1 MALDLAPHHI
11 RVNCVAPGYVR
22 TDLVQTLLDEGKLDS
37 AALLRRIPMGEFGE
51 GTDVAA
57 AVSWLA
63 GSESRYVTGE
73 TLVVDGG
80 WAAYGHV

>member
-1 MALDLAPHHI
+1 
-11 RVNCVAPGYVR
+11 
-22 TDLVQTLLDEGKLDS
+22 
-37 AALLRRIPMGEFGE
+37 MGTFGE

-63 GSESRYVTGE
+63 SPESRFVTGE